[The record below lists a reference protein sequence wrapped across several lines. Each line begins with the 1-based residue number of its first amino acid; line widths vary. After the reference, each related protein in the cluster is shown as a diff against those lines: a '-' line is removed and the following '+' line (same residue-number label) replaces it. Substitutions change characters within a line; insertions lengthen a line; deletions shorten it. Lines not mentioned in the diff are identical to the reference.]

1 MRIAATHSTIY
12 RYTQPVTLEPHT
24 LRLRPRDDVTQ
35 RLLSHQLSITPAPA
49 GQAAFSDQD
58 GNGVVQAWFVGTVQE
73 LTVESRFVV
82 ETLRGNPFDFLLPA
96 ACELALPLTLPDGLR
111 QALAPCLAGGE
122 QARDFAA
129 KVAEAA
135 GRQLMPFLDRLSAVL
150 FEDFRYILRH
160 DGGPRPA
167 AETLAA
173 REGSCRDLAV
183 LFSEA
188 CRAMGVPARFVSGY
202 ETAAAFDE
210 HGDMHAWAEV
220 YVPNGGWRGYDPS
233 RGMAVST
240 SHVAVAAAAVPAL
253 AAPISGTYRGAAKA
267 TMEFQIQMQA
277 AE

>member
-1 MRIAATHSTIY
+1 MRIAATHSTSY

-24 LRLRPRDDVTQ
+24 FRLRPRDDATQ
-35 RLLSHQLSITPAPA
+35 RLASHQLSITPAPA

-58 GNGVVQAWFVGTVQE
+58 GNGVVQAWFVGAVQE

-82 ETLRGNPFDFLLPA
+82 ETLRGNAFDFLLPA

-111 QALAPCLAGGE
+111 QALAPYLAGGE
-122 QARDFAA
+122 QAGGFAA
-129 KVAEAA
+129 TVADAA
-135 GRQLMPFLDRLSAVL
+135 GRQLMPFLDRLSASL
-150 FEDFRYILRH
+150 FKDFRYILRH

-202 ETAAAFDE
+202 ETSAAFDDR
-210 HGDMHAWAEV
+210 GDMHAWAEV
-220 YVPNGGWRGYDPS
+220 YIPNGGWRGYDPS

-240 SHVAVAAAAVPAL
+240 SHVAVAAAADPAL

-267 TMEFQIQMQA
+267 MMEFEIQMQA